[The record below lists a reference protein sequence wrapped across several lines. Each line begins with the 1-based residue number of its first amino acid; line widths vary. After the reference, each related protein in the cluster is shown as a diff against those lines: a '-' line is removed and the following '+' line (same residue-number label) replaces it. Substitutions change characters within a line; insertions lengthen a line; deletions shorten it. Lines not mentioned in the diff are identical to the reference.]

1 MPQIYEKKII
11 ITIKLTFF
19 FIFIMIFLFS
29 DMEV

>member
-19 FIFIMIFLFS
+19 FIFMVIFLFP
-29 DMEV
+29 DM

>member
-19 FIFIMIFLFS
+19 FVFMMIFLFP
-29 DMEV
+29 DM

>member
-19 FIFIMIFLFS
+19 FIFMMIFLFL
-29 DMEV
+29 DM

>member
-19 FIFIMIFLFS
+19 FIFMMIFLFP
-29 DMEV
+29 DMLV

>member
-1 MPQIYEKKII
+1 MPQIYEKKKI

-29 DMEV
+29 DM

>member
-19 FIFIMIFLFS
+19 FIFIMIFLFP
-29 DMEV
+29 DM